1 MAHTSSCLSVA
12 RKSHLYHCIWHFPF
26 ASLPAFPF
34 SRPFLPPNKPEGSK
48 FLNAASQ
55 AQIQRFRIAPGHEAV
70 MLTAVFQP
78 TSFAPSDFHPACF
91 PPRFSRTVKTVYYVA
106 RANCTASSQRT
117 EFRQPQK
124 RNWPLRATGGERLRF
139 KGFAWPGHSFT
150 ILPFPF
156 IKFTF
161 G

>member
-78 TSFAPSDFHPACF
+78 LTYSLPPLISTQHVFHLAFPAQSRQFITLHARIAPLPANE
-91 PPRFSRTVKTVYYVA
+91 PNSGSPKS
-106 RANCTASSQRT
+106 
-117 EFRQPQK
+117 EI
-124 RNWPLRATGGERLRF
+124 
-139 KGFAWPGHSFT
+139 GH
-150 ILPFPF
+150 
-156 IKFTF
+156 
-161 G
+161 